1 MPKTSSFAGLVA
13 VLTLGALGAGCATKT
28 YTLLPGEA
36 RRAAAQLAR
45 GESAVVETQDR
56 KGRAVRV
63 EVRAD
68 DQLEA
73 IPAAR
78 VGRANSSTSVEA
90 GRLDLLDLDAV
101 ELELHPHN
109 PGAPLLAIGVP
120 LMVVGWGAGVAG
132 AAAGEHGTW
141 AIPIAGPLV
150 MMADLLDCNS
160 EHDSNCGL
168 FAISSVLAFFDFA
181 VQAVGTGM
189 IIGGALR
196 WEGSREIE
204 VKDDDGETAF
214 SFTLEPAAMGEGG
227 AGGFITGRF

>member
-1 MPKTSSFAGLVA
+1 MSTWRLLLLALIA
-13 VLTLGALGAGCATKT
+13 TLAPGCTAKT

-36 RRAAAQLAR
+36 RRAASQLAR
-45 GESAVVETQDR
+45 GESAVVEAQDR
-56 KGRAVRV
+56 KGRAVRI

-90 GRLDLLDLDAV
+90 SRLDLLDLEAV

-120 LMVVGWGAGVAG
+120 LMLVGWGAGVAG

-150 MMADLLDCNS
+150 MMADLLDCDS

-189 IIGGALR
+189 ILGGALR

-204 VKDDDGETAF
+204 VKGADGETAF
-214 SFTLEPAAMGEGG
+214 SFTLEPAVMGEGG